1 MIKKFT
7 PLILSLVSLIL
18 ITFLWE
24 HIKLPYDSSNTI
36 IGEYYYKKN
45 NPSNDILR
53 FLIFIGIP
61 VLIFTIFYLKN
72 KNDVLSLNLKNKDF
86 FLNHRFTEQ
95 KDTLK
100 YYYYFII
107 FLIILEFLSVNFTI
121 FISPMDVFHNGT
133 YLVPPMNYLNS
144 KEFFL
149 ATIHDYGFVANNI
162 GLIYNYFFGYYTLG
176 SIIFIFLFFI
186 FLIKFFL
193 VLILKKIL
201 NFSQF
206 SNSIKIVFFLLI
218 SLIAV
223 NLPDYYDHSKYFN
236 FRACLYLVFVFFLG
250 SEICKNKDVNLNLV
264 FVGFFSLIS
273 VLWWFDIGAYSNA
286 LIFLTLIYLLIFK
299 QYKNFTIILFSI
311 FFAWALFIIIFP
323 IEELKEFWTQLKL
336 VYSNSYQYL
345 LGLEYKKPFSEQS
358 SRWTK
363 ALMLIYFSCLM
374 LIIFNFNKNLFLDKK
389 IKIFLNI
396 FFISGIFVFK
406 TALMRSDPAH
416 IKYSS
421 GIYTIVFLFLCLF
434 FLFNYLSKNKKYEI
448 FFQKILS
455 NNIIKILFIIVS
467 ILSFTG
473 ITNNISL
480 EKNFLKN
487 QNIFNFKENIL
498 KLVSADDKDFLL
510 DDTIRV
516 LKRYEELS
524 KKDSCIQV
532 LTDDI
537 AFSYLLKKK
546 TCTQSYIPATIISGT
561 LEKRFIDQLKKSN
574 PEIIL
579 YESKINILLNKS
591 NMPRIVDF
599 INNNYTFFENFNGY
613 IFYKKNKS

>member
-1 MIKKFT
+1 
-7 PLILSLVSLIL
+7 
-18 ITFLWE
+18 
-24 HIKLPYDSSNTI
+24 
-36 IGEYYYKKN
+36 
-45 NPSNDILR
+45 
-53 FLIFIGIP
+53 
-61 VLIFTIFYLKN
+61 
-72 KNDVLSLNLKNKDF
+72 
-86 FLNHRFTEQ
+86 
-95 KDTLK
+95 
-100 YYYYFII
+100 
-107 FLIILEFLSVNFTI
+107 
-121 FISPMDVFHNGT
+121 
-133 YLVPPMNYLNS
+133 
-144 KEFFL
+144 
-149 ATIHDYGFVANNI
+149 
-162 GLIYNYFFGYYTLG
+162 
-176 SIIFIFLFFI
+176 
-186 FLIKFFL
+186 
-193 VLILKKIL
+193 
-201 NFSQF
+201 
-206 SNSIKIVFFLLI
+206 
-218 SLIAV
+218 
-223 NLPDYYDHSKYFN
+223 
-236 FRACLYLVFVFFLG
+236 
-250 SEICKNKDVNLNLV
+250 
-264 FVGFFSLIS
+264 
-273 VLWWFDIGAYSNA
+273 
-286 LIFLTLIYLLIFK
+286 
-299 QYKNFTIILFSI
+299 
-311 FFAWALFIIIFP
+311 
-323 IEELKEFWTQLKL
+323 
-336 VYSNSYQYL
+336 
-345 LGLEYKKPFSEQS
+345 
-358 SRWTK
+358 
-363 ALMLIYFSCLM
+363 
-374 LIIFNFNKNLFLDKK
+374 
-389 IKIFLNI
+389 
-396 FFISGIFVFK
+396 
-406 TALMRSDPAH
+406 MRSDPAH

-498 KLVSADDKDFLL
+498 KLVSADDKDYLL

-546 TCTQSYIPATIISGT
+546 TCTQSYIPATIISDT

-591 NMPRIVDF
+591 NMPRVVDF